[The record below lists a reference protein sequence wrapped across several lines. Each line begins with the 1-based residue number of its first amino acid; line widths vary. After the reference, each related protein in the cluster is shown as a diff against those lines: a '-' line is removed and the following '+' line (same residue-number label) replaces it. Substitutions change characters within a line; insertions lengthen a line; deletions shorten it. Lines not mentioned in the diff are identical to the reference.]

1 MFANVSD
8 TKTITGK
15 NVDEPLIQRAQFV
28 IEAYVG
34 KMESE
39 VSDANDLEILKRATA
54 YQAAYMLNNED
65 IVFEQMMVSTTGI
78 NDSYT
83 TFKQDDEFSPFV
95 APMARITCKR
105 LSFLR
110 GRSVKTGK
118 TIQRIPLVLN
128 WRQSYGD

>member
-1 MFANVSD
+1 MFANVD
-8 TKTITGK
+8 ETKTITGK
-15 NVDEPLIQRAQFV
+15 NVDEGLVQRAQFV

-34 KMESE
+34 KMEE
-39 VSDANDLEILKRATA
+39 DVTDLKDLEILKRATA
-54 YQAAYMLNNED
+54 YQAAYMVNNED
-65 IVFEQMMVSTTGI
+65 MVFEQMMVSTSGI

-83 TFKQDDEFSPFV
+83 TFKQDDEYSPFIS
-95 APMARITCKR
+95 PMARMVCKK